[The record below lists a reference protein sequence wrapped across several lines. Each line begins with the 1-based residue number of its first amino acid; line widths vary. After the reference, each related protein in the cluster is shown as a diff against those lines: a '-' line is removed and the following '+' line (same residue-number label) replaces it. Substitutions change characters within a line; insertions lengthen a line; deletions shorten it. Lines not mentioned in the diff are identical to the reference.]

1 MKKACLIFVIV
12 AFAFS
17 TGVAQAG
24 FSLDDIKKNIDQSGK
39 CKEDDKD
46 CIAKEKLK
54 AAGRV
59 AAIGLAAKLITDMIV
74 HYRSK
79 KVTNEDQVAEEY
91 KKEHKTLP
99 KEPIVA
105 KYLAKSDP
113 DKVVKSGTKV
123 TVHSDII
130 VVPGSEKKEAL
141 IEEQLAIYDNEN
153 HDDMIKSLKKE
164 VNAKT
169 KRGGRYQNDFSFTLP
184 QEMPQGIY
192 PVSTTLWLN
201 GKQVNQQ
208 NKELQLVLHIDPHGT
223 VYIVAMAD

>member
-1 MKKACLIFVIV
+1 MKKACLIFVVV

-17 TGVAQAG
+17 AGVAQAG
-24 FSLDDIKKNIDQSGK
+24 FSLNDLKKDIDQSGK
-39 CKEDDKD
+39 CKKDDKD

-74 HYRSK
+74 HYKSK
-79 KVTNEDQVAEEY
+79 EVSNEKQVAEEY

-105 KYLAKSDP
+105 EYLAKSDP
-113 DKVVKSGTKV
+113 DKVVKSGSKV
-123 TVHSDII
+123 TVHSDIV
-130 VVPGSEKKEAL
+130 VVPGSEKQEAL

-169 KRGGRYQNDFSFTLP
+169 KRGGHFQNDFSFTLP

-201 GKQVNQQ
+201 GKQANQQ
-208 NKELQLVLHIDPHGT
+208 KKELQLVLYVDPQGL
-223 VYIVAMAD
+223 VEIVAMAR